1 MGVWVLG
8 NNPKCRRKMKVMLK
22 MQLLMHVVNTMS
34 IDFTILSMDRHNI
47 LRMIVVKKFFC
58 RFLTKLELFVV
69 YFSFVNNTLEGGYC
83 AVHTH
88 SKADN
93 NRISLL
99 ESLLPSLSLFLDLF
113 LVADTR
119 L

>member
-1 MGVWVLG
+1 MTVWAYGYWVTT
-8 NNPKCRRKMKVMLK
+8 PRASYAKDAIADACRK
-22 MQLLMHVVNTMS
+22 HYVNGYYHS
-34 IDFTILSMDRHNI
+34 LMDRHNI

-88 SKADN
+88 STADN